1 MTDGGNPPS
10 SARGRRRKCLT
21 PSVPWGTRISVS
33 ERKPLLADGGE
44 GTNVRDE
51 VILLAED
58 NADMAQL
65 FVLLLSRSGFTNEVV
80 ITRDGVETLD
90 YLFGRGEHAARD
102 TNDKPGLVVLDLNMP
117 RMGGLET
124 LQRLRSYEETKL
136 LPVVVMSASADPRD
150 KDEAY
155 RLGANSFVGKMTS
168 SIAYPELVPLIAR
181 YWLYANEAPFS
192 SA

>member
-1 MTDGGNPPS
+1 MFNLL
-10 SARGRRRKCLT
+10 SAVSNADIGIRKE
-21 PSVPWGTRISVS
+21 S
-33 ERKPLLADGGE
+33 KPLLADGGE
-44 GTNVRDE
+44 EANVRDE
-51 VILLAED
+51 VILLEED

-65 FVLLLSRSGFTNEVV
+65 FVLVLSRSGFTNEVV

-124 LQRLRSYEETKL
+124 LRRLRSYEETKL
-136 LPVVVMSASADPRD
+136 MLIVVMSASASPRD

-155 RLGANSFVGKMTS
+155 RLGANSFIGKMTS
-168 SIAYPELVPLIAR
+168 RCPTPNWCHS
-181 YWLYANEAPFS
+181 
-192 SA
+192 

>member
-1 MTDGGNPPS
+1 VGN
-10 SARGRRRKCLT
+10 AD
-21 PSVPWGTRISVS
+21 ISTTK
-33 ERKPLLADGGE
+33 EGELLLADGSKGV
-44 GTNVRDE
+44 NVRDE

-58 NADMAQL
+58 NADMAEL
-65 FVLLLSRSGFTNEVV
+65 FVRVLGRSGFTNEVV

-102 TNDKPGLVVLDLNMP
+102 TSDKPGLIVLDVNMP
-117 RMGGLET
+117 RMDGLET
-124 LQRLRSYEETKL
+124 LRRLRSYEETKL
-136 LPVVVMSASADPRD
+136 MPVVVMSASASPRD

-155 RLGANSFVGKMTS
+155 RLGANSFIGKMTS
-168 SIAYPELVPLIAR
+168 RIPYPELVPLIAR

>member
-1 MTDGGNPPS
+1 VGN
-10 SARGRRRKCLT
+10 AD
-21 PSVPWGTRISVS
+21 ISTTK
-33 ERKPLLADGGE
+33 EGELLLADGSKGV
-44 GTNVRDE
+44 NVRDE

-58 NADMAQL
+58 NADMAEL
-65 FVLLLSRSGFTNEVV
+65 FVRVLGRSGFTNEVV
-80 ITRDGVETLD
+80 ITRDGVETLN

-102 TNDKPGLVVLDLNMP
+102 TTDKPGLIVLDLNMP

-124 LQRLRSYEETKL
+124 LRRLRSYEETKL
-136 LPVVVMSASADPRD
+136 MPVVVMSASASPRN

-155 RLGANSFVGKMTS
+155 RLGANSFIGKMTS
-168 SIAYPELVPLIAR
+168 TVPYPELVPLIAR

>member
-1 MTDGGNPPS
+1 MFNPLSAVGNADTGIREKS
-10 SARGRRRKCLT
+10 R
-21 PSVPWGTRISVS
+21 
-33 ERKPLLADGGE
+33 PLLADRGE

-65 FVLLLSRSGFTNEVV
+65 FVLVLSRSGFTNEVV

-90 YLFGRGEHAARD
+90 YLFGRGEYAARD

-117 RMGGLET
+117 RMSGLET
-124 LQRLRSYEETKL
+124 LRRLRSYKETKL
-136 LPVVVMSASADPRD
+136 MPIVVMSASASPRD

-155 RLGANSFVGKMTS
+155 RLGANSFIGKMTS
-168 SIAYPELVPLIAR
+168 TVPYPELVPLIAR

>member
-1 MTDGGNPPS
+1 VFNPLSAVGN
-10 SARGRRRKCLT
+10 ADIGIRKE
-21 PSVPWGTRISVS
+21 S
-33 ERKPLLADGGE
+33 KPLLADGGE

-65 FVLLLSRSGFTNEVV
+65 FVLVLSRSGFTNEVV

-124 LQRLRSYEETKL
+124 LRRLRS
-136 LPVVVMSASADPRD
+136 
-150 KDEAY
+150 
-155 RLGANSFVGKMTS
+155 
-168 SIAYPELVPLIAR
+168 
-181 YWLYANEAPFS
+181 
-192 SA
+192 

>member
-1 MTDGGNPPS
+1 M
-10 SARGRRRKCLT
+10 
-21 PSVPWGTRISVS
+21 TRISVS
-33 ERKPLLADGGE
+33 ERQANFFLAEAGK

-65 FVLLLSRSGFTNEVV
+65 FVLVLSRSGFTNEVV

-124 LQRLRSYEETKL
+124 LRRLRSYKETKL
-136 LPVVVMSASADPRD
+136 MPIVVMSASASPRD

-155 RLGANSFVGKMTS
+155 RLGANSFIGKMTS
-168 SIAYPELVPLIAR
+168 RVPYPELVPLIAR
-181 YWLYANEAPFS
+181 YWLYVNEAPFS

>member
-1 MTDGGNPPS
+1 VGNADISMTKEGE
-10 SARGRRRKCLT
+10 L
-21 PSVPWGTRISVS
+21 
-33 ERKPLLADGGE
+33 LLADGSKGV
-44 GTNVRDE
+44 NVRDE

-58 NADMAQL
+58 NADMAEM
-65 FVLLLSRSGFTNEVV
+65 FVMVLDRSGFTNEVV

-102 TNDKPGLVVLDLNMP
+102 TNDTPGLIVLDVNMP

-124 LQRLRSYEETKL
+124 LRRLRSYEETKL
-136 LPVVVMSASADPRD
+136 MPVVVMSASASPRD

-155 RLGANSFVGKMTS
+155 RLGANSFIGKMTS
-168 SIAYPELVPLIAR
+168 TVPYPELVPLIAR

>member
-1 MTDGGNPPS
+1 VFKPLGTVGTADIS
-10 SARGRRRKCLT
+10 TRKE
-21 PSVPWGTRISVS
+21 S
-33 ERKPLLADGGE
+33 ELLLADGGE
-44 GTNVRDE
+44 VTNVRDG

-58 NADMAQL
+58 NADMAEL
-65 FVLLLSRSGFTNEVV
+65 FVLVLSRSGFTNEVV
-80 ITRDGVETLD
+80 IARDGVETLD
-90 YLFGRGEHAARD
+90 YLLGRGEHAGRD
-102 TNDKPGLVVLDLNMP
+102 PTDTPGLVVLDLNMP

-124 LQRLRSYEETKL
+124 LGRLRSCEETKL

-168 SIAYPELVPLIAR
+168 RIAYPELVPLIAR
-181 YWLYANEAPFS
+181 YWLYANEAPFF